1 MIPTGI
7 LYAKVGSNW
16 EPILTAAP
24 AGGSGITQSEADAR
38 YVNLTGDEMSGTLS
52 FGNRLGQHIS
62 LYGGTYGWGVQ
73 TNTVYQR
80 VTGSTGQWAWHQG
93 GTHDD
98 ASANAGGGV
107 RRMLLQYNGTLFVGD
122 PATPAN
128 NPNNTLEL
136 YGNATRNLINLYV
149 NGTVAGSFGF
159 DTATGRMLIKST
171 TGEIVFDATTQVR
184 FTDPVTL
191 AGAPTIDLHAVTKKY
206 VDDADAIH
214 TYGMTVMQNYL
225 QTNYTQKGSVNV
237 PLPVVNT
244 NVNQAVTFPKEY
256 SGTPRVVCQ
265 VRSTGASNSF
275 WATQGVTTTG
285 FSVNVERTGGVTSR
299 DVDWI
304 AVGPVAS
311 L

>member
-1 MIPTGI
+1 
-7 LYAKVGSNW
+7 
-16 EPILTAAP
+16 
-24 AGGSGITQSEADAR
+24 
-38 YVNLTGDEMSGTLS
+38 MSGTLS

-62 LYGGTYGWGVQ
+62 LYGGTHGWGVQ
-73 TNTVYQR
+73 TNTQYQR
-80 VTGSTGQWAWHQG
+80 VTAGSGQWAWHQG

-98 ASANAGGGV
+98 ASANAGGGI

-122 PATPAN
+122 STTPAN
-128 NPNNTLEL
+128 NPSNTLEL
-136 YGNATRNLINLYV
+136 YGNVNRNLINLYV

-159 DTATGRMLIKST
+159 DTTTGRMLIKST

-191 AGAPTIDLHAVTKKY
+191 AGAPTVDLHAVTKKY

-214 TYGMTVMQNYL
+214 TWNIAVAFNVL
-225 QTNYTQKGSVNV
+225 LAHYTQQGSVNISMPTV
-237 PLPVVNT
+237 DL
-244 NVNQAVTFPKEY
+244 NVNQAVTFPKAF

-265 VRSTGASNSF
+265 PRSTGSNNTV
-275 WATQGVTTTG
+275 WATQGITATG
-285 FSVNVERTGGVTSR
+285 FQINIQRSGGTVAR

-304 AVGPVAS
+304 AVGPVDS